1 VGLLTAVVAG
11 IVSKVRADRKG
22 ATAYA
27 TAATIGLIY
36 CVLAAGYVQMA
47 LVLALGHASF
57 RMVQFLSSP
66 NWILDHENLHAA
78 LGPELQQTKV
88 PKTLYRMG
96 WLLNRFATDFDM
108 PNVMHFFSNVGY
120 RLVKG
125 PGFSKVQQYALTT
138 YLVVLAGAPKMPGA
152 HYTDGTLMHLLLTYP
167 VAAAGCLVLH
177 VTLSTALVRYIFD
190 GVLDFR
196 RFHYAQA

>member
-1 VGLLTAVVAG
+1 MPLWSAFPSARIAMAVVGLLTAVVAG

-36 CVLAAGYVQMA
+36 C
-47 LVLALGHASF
+47 
-57 RMVQFLSSP
+57 
-66 NWILDHENLHAA
+66 LHAA

-88 PKTLYRMG
+88 PETLYRMG

-108 PNVMHFFSNVGY
+108 PNVMHFFNNYGY